1 MSTATAAGKVILLGE
16 HAVVYG
22 VPGIAAGIERGARA
36 TAELSPEGPST
47 LKLGGKTFSAG
58 DSTDLG
64 RAFGAVLAAA
74 PALDRPLA
82 VTAEADLPPGGG
94 LGCSAALAVAIARA
108 AALAS
113 GREVDDTSVIERAL
127 AWERVFHGNPS
138 GIDTAAAAIGTCLR
152 FERSTGASPLASPV
166 DLWLAV
172 GYSGSSASTKEMVE
186 GIAKLKDKRPD
197 HVGRFLE
204 AVRSL
209 VDNAILAIEAGDAFA
224 LGRFLDMNQMLLA
237 GVMLSTEQIEAMCTL
252 ARREGALGAKLTG
265 SGGGGSVI
273 ALGGASQPDEAGSE
287 AERTAARI
295 RDAWQKEGY
304 SAFTTR
310 IAHAKHPA
318 IAHAGH
324 THAEPDHAGHT
335 HAR

>member
-1 MSTATAAGKVILLGE
+1 MTTATAAGKVILLGE

-36 TAELSPEGPST
+36 SAARQAAGKPST
-47 LKLGGKTFSAG
+47 LTLGGHTYTANDAS
-58 DSTDLG
+58 DLG
-64 RAFGAVLAAA
+64 RAFGALLDSA
-74 PALDRPLA
+74 PRIDAPLD

-108 AALAS
+108 SVQAATGETAP
-113 GREVDDTSVIERAL
+113 DAAIIERAL

-138 GIDTAAAAIGTCLR
+138 GIDTAAAALGSCLR
-152 FERSTGASPLASPV
+152 FERTTGATPICSPS
-166 DLWLAV
+166 DLWLTV
-172 GYSGSSASTKEMVE
+172 GYSGSSASTKQMVE
-186 GIAKLKDKRPD
+186 GIAKLKEKRPETIE
-197 HVGRFLE
+197 RFLE

-209 VDNAILAIEAGDAFA
+209 VDNAILAIQAGDALA

-237 GVMLSTEQIEAMCTL
+237 GVMLSTEPIETMCAI

-273 ALGGASQPDEAGSE
+273 ALGGAARPAEAGSE
-287 AERTAARI
+287 AEQTARRV
-295 RDAWQKEGY
+295 RDAWAEAGF

-310 IAHAKHPA
+310 I
-318 IAHAGH
+318 
-324 THAEPDHAGHT
+324 ES
-335 HAR
+335 ARGTSTTS

>member
-1 MSTATAAGKVILLGE
+1 MSSASAAGKVILLGE

-36 TAELSPEGPST
+36 TAELLPQGPST
-47 LKLGGKTFSAG
+47 LALGGKTFTA
-58 DSTDLG
+58 DDATDLG
-64 RAFGAVLAAA
+64 RAFGAVLSAA

-108 AALAS
+108 AALAT
-113 GREVDDTSVIERAL
+113 GREIDDVSVIERAL

-152 FERSTGASPLASPV
+152 FERTAGAAPLASPV

-186 GIAKLKDKRPD
+186 GIARLKDKRPE

-209 VDNAILAIEAGDAFA
+209 VDNAVLAIEAGDAFA

-237 GVMLSTEQIEAMCTL
+237 GVMLSTEPIEAMCTL
-252 ARREGALGAKLTG
+252 ARRAGSLGVKLTG

-273 ALGGASQPDEAGSE
+273 ALGGAAQPDESGSE
-287 AERTAARI
+287 AEATASRI
-295 RDAWQKEGY
+295 RDAWQEQGY

-310 IAHAKHPA
+310 IAHAKHPTH
-318 IAHAGH
+318 AHAGH
-324 THAEPDHAGHT
+324 AP
-335 HAR
+335 AR